1 VTDQPPTEGRFLGLV
16 NAVKGLTVANVAM
29 IAVLAM
35 IAVPVYVIYRALG
48 DDKLLD
54 RLMSTYEELDSQQT
68 GCALRH
74 LQERGG
80 PEVWGVSSGFAFA
93 GSDRWHV
100 NVVLDHEPSREE
112 LVSYCESLKLIADT
126 MLSRGSDAEIFEGP
140 VPGAQADGGRRDRP
154 VPAERPAEEETE

>member
-1 VTDQPPTEGRFLGLV
+1 MNEPAPDGGKVANLL
-16 NAVKGLTVANVAM
+16 NAVKGLTISNVLV
-29 IAVLAM
+29 IALLVV
-35 IAVPVYVIYRALG
+35 IAVPVYVVYKALG

-93 GSDRWHV
+93 GSDRWFV
-100 NVVLDHEPSREE
+100 NVVLSHEPSREE

-126 MLSRGSDAEIFEGP
+126 MLSRGSDAEIYERP
-140 VPGAQADGGRRDRP
+140 VPGAATNGGGHDRP
-154 VPAERPAEEETE
+154 VPAGPAAEETE